1 MKSTEE
7 LWLAMSLESIKVLL
21 YNIFMLYYQEES
33 CELTLKEGIE
43 EYREYLRANNRHV
56 LGENCSEDEK
66 FNILCH
72 DATHVIFGLDTSL
85 EEEAMLDCWVIF
97 GGDVF
102 KIIKEY
108 FKGSLDLKETN
119 EKVFDL
125 ANEVGYLKFTYLYL
139 RVMFQKWPKIFF
151 RTRKMKKWSYF
162 FPADFLENKISDLR
176 KEFNIEILSSE
187 ERKMKK
193 VIWQRAI
200 S

>member
-1 MKSTEE
+1 
-7 LWLAMSLESIKVLL
+7 
-21 YNIFMLYYQEES
+21 MLSYQDEYS
-33 CELTLKEGIE
+33 DITLREGID
-43 EYREYLRANNRHV
+43 EYRDYLKKNNRHV

-66 FNILCH
+66 LTILGH

-102 KIIKEY
+102 KVIKEFY
-108 FKGSLDLKETN
+108 KGSLDLKETN

-125 ANEVGYLKFTYLYL
+125 VKEVGYLKYTYLYL
-139 RVMFQKWPKIFF
+139 RVIFQKWPKIFF

-162 FPADFLENKISDLR
+162 FPSDFLEKKISELR
-176 KEFNIEILSSE
+176 KDFNIKILSPE
-187 ERKMKK
+187 ERKMNK
-193 VIWQRAI
+193 VSWQRAI

>member
-1 MKSTEE
+1 
-7 LWLAMSLESIKVLL
+7 
-21 YNIFMLYYQEES
+21 MLSYQNEY
-33 CELTLKEGIE
+33 CDITLREGID
-43 EYREYLRANNRHV
+43 EYHDYLKKNNRHV

-66 FNILCH
+66 LTILGH

-102 KIIKEY
+102 KIIKEFY
-108 FKGSLDLKETN
+108 KGSLDLKETN
-119 EKVFDL
+119 EKVFAL
-125 ANEVGYLKFTYLYL
+125 TKEVGYLKFTYLYL

-162 FPADFLENKISDLR
+162 FPSNFLEKKVSDLR
-176 KEFNIEILSSE
+176 KDFNIKILSPE

-193 VIWQRAI
+193 IFWQRAI

>member
-1 MKSTEE
+1 
-7 LWLAMSLESIKVLL
+7 
-21 YNIFMLYYQEES
+21 MLHFQEKS

-43 EYREYLRANNRHV
+43 EYREYLIANDRHV

-85 EEEAMLDCWVIF
+85 EEEAMLDCWLFF
-97 GGDVF
+97 GGDYL
-102 KIIKEY
+102 KLTKQSLQ
-108 FKGSLDLKETN
+108 GSLDLEETN
-119 EKVFDL
+119 KKINVL
-125 ANEVGYLKFTYLYL
+125 VKEVGYLKYTYLYL

-162 FPADFLENKISDLR
+162 FPADFLEKKISDLR

>member
-1 MKSTEE
+1 
-7 LWLAMSLESIKVLL
+7 
-21 YNIFMLYYQEES
+21 MLNYQKES

-43 EYREYLRANNRHV
+43 EYRKYLRANNRHV

-66 FNILCH
+66 LTILGH
-72 DATHVIFGLDTSL
+72 DATH
-85 EEEAMLDCWVIF
+85 VIF

-102 KIIKEY
+102 KIIKEFY
-108 FKGSLDLKETN
+108 KGSLDLKETN
-119 EKVFDL
+119 EKVFAL
-125 ANEVGYLKFTYLYL
+125 TKEVGYLKFTYLYL

-162 FPADFLENKISDLR
+162 FPSNFLEKKVSDLR
-176 KEFNIEILSSE
+176 KDFNIKILSPE

-193 VIWQRAI
+193 IFWQRAI

>member
-1 MKSTEE
+1 
-7 LWLAMSLESIKVLL
+7 
-21 YNIFMLYYQEES
+21 MLSYQNKS

-43 EYREYLRANNRHV
+43 EYRSYLRENNRHV

-66 FNILCH
+66 LTILGH

-102 KIIKEY
+102 EVVKEFY
-108 FKGSLDLKETN
+108 KGSLDLKKTN
-119 EKVFDL
+119 EKVYDL
-125 ANEVGYLKFTYLYL
+125 VKEVGYFKYSYLYL
-139 RVMFQKWPKIFF
+139 RVIFRKWPKIFF

-162 FPADFLENKISDLR
+162 FPSDFLEKKISDLR
-176 KEFNIEILSSE
+176 KDFNIKILSPE

>member
-1 MKSTEE
+1 
-7 LWLAMSLESIKVLL
+7 
-21 YNIFMLYYQEES
+21 
-33 CELTLKEGIE
+33 
-43 EYREYLRANNRHV
+43 
-56 LGENCSEDEK
+56 
-66 FNILCH
+66 
-72 DATHVIFGLDTSL
+72 
-85 EEEAMLDCWVIF
+85 MLDCWIFF
-97 GGDVF
+97 GGDYF
-102 KIIKEY
+102 KVTKEY
-108 FKGSLDLKETN
+108 FKGSLDIKETN
-119 EKVFDL
+119 EKVFAL
-125 ANEVGYLKFTYLYL
+125 VKEVGYLKYTYLYL

>member
-1 MKSTEE
+1 
-7 LWLAMSLESIKVLL
+7 
-21 YNIFMLYYQEES
+21 MLNYQNEY
-33 CELTLKEGIE
+33 CDITLREGID
-43 EYREYLRANNRHV
+43 EYRDYLKKNNRHV

-66 FNILCH
+66 LTILGH

-102 KIIKEY
+102 KVIKEY
-108 FKGSLDLKETN
+108 YKGSLDLKKTN
-119 EKVFDL
+119 EKVYDL
-125 ANEVGYLKFTYLYL
+125 VKEVGYLKYTYLYL
-139 RVMFQKWPKIFF
+139 RVIFQKWSKIFF

-162 FPADFLENKISDLR
+162 FPSDFLEKKISDLR
-176 KEFNIEILSSE
+176 KDFNIKILSPE

-193 VIWQRAI
+193 ISWQRAI

>member
-1 MKSTEE
+1 
-7 LWLAMSLESIKVLL
+7 
-21 YNIFMLYYQEES
+21 MLIYQEES

-43 EYREYLRANNRHV
+43 EYRKYLRANNRHV
-56 LGENCSEDEK
+56 LGENCSEDETLT
-66 FNILCH
+66 ILGH

-85 EEEAMLDCWVIF
+85 EEESMLDCWVIF

-139 RVMFQKWPKIFF
+139 RVMFQKWPKIF
-151 RTRKMKKWSYF
+151 SF
-162 FPADFLENKISDLR
+162 F
-176 KEFNIEILSSE
+176 
-187 ERKMKK
+187 
-193 VIWQRAI
+193 
-200 S
+200 

>member
-1 MKSTEE
+1 
-7 LWLAMSLESIKVLL
+7 
-21 YNIFMLYYQEES
+21 MLNYQEES

-43 EYREYLRANNRHV
+43 EYRKYLRANNRHV

-66 FNILCH
+66 LTILGH

-85 EEEAMLDCWVIF
+85 EEEAMLDCWVF
-97 GGDVF
+97 LGGDYF
-102 KIIKEY
+102 KVTMEY
-108 FKGSLDLKETN
+108 FKGSLDIKETN

-125 ANEVGYLKFTYLYL
+125 VKEVGYFKYTYLYL

-162 FPADFLENKISDLR
+162 FSSDFLEKKISDLR
-176 KEFNIEILSSE
+176 KEFNIKILSPE

>member
-1 MKSTEE
+1 
-7 LWLAMSLESIKVLL
+7 
-21 YNIFMLYYQEES
+21 MLYYQEKS
-33 CELTLKEGIE
+33 YELTLKEGIE
-43 EYREYLRANNRHV
+43 EYREYLIANDRHV

-85 EEEAMLDCWVIF
+85 EEEAMLDCWLFF
-97 GGDVF
+97 GGDYL
-102 KIIKEY
+102 KLTKQSLQ
-108 FKGSLDLKETN
+108 GSLDLEETN
-119 EKVFDL
+119 KKNNVL
-125 ANEVGYLKFTYLYL
+125 VKEVGYLKYTYLYL

-162 FPADFLENKISDLR
+162 FPADFLEKKISDLR